1 VIFIV
6 ECGIE
11 KYDQLPDK
19 VALID
24 VDALR
29 HCLNRIESGS
39 RFRRLD
45 LILNLGPLGLRSMD
59 KIRRVLIEDLEEAR
73 KIHKG
78 ELDPFYATWLRKIIG
93 ILDESTE
100 GSN

>member
-1 VIFIV
+1 MV

-11 KYDQLPDK
+11 KYDQLPDR

-29 HCLNRIESGS
+29 HCLKRIESGS

-45 LILNLGPLGLRSMD
+45 LMLHLGPLGLLSMD
-59 KIRRVLIEDLEEAR
+59 KVRRLLIEDLEEAW
-73 KIHKG
+73 KIHEG
-78 ELDPFYATWLRKIIG
+78 ELDPFYAKWLRKIIG
-93 ILDESTE
+93 ILNESTTE
-100 GSN
+100 GDT

>member
-1 VIFIV
+1 MV

-29 HCLNRIESGS
+29 HCLNRIESDS

-45 LILNLGPLGLRSMD
+45 LMLHLGPLGLWSMD
-59 KIRRVLIEDLEEAR
+59 KVRRVLIEDLEEAR
-73 KIHKG
+73 KIHEG
-78 ELDPFYATWLRKIIG
+78 ELDPFYAKWLRKIIG
-93 ILDESTE
+93 ILNETE
-100 GSN
+100 GGDE